1 MSLQKIVLKNSIES
15 KSKPEKNR
23 NRIKI
28 VSENRSLTVKNM
40 GHLPLMKRHFIE
52 GTESQCATSVFR
64 LFWTKQRG
72 RLAKTVPLSLNCF
85 FVNRCS
91 LTSALTVKQFNTCFY
106 KQTFLVSW
114 AWQKPFFFNMY
125 NVVLDVS
132 FGSSKKV
139 VVTKQSKTPSFET
152 PNLQFWPLFWYVP
165 FWSHEHFWCSFQLFS
180 CL

>member
-1 MSLQKIVLKNSIES
+1 
-15 KSKPEKNR
+15 
-23 NRIKI
+23 
-28 VSENRSLTVKNM
+28 M

-91 LTSALTVKQFNTCFY
+91 LTSALTVKQFNTCFH
-106 KQTFLVSW
+106 KQAFLVSW

-152 PNLQFWPLFWYVP
+152 PNLQFCPLFWLRSILVAWTILVFVP
-165 FWSHEHFWCSFQLFS
+165 AFFMPVVAKPKTSKCEQFLHNCWWPWHLFFYKVFKKNS
-180 CL
+180 

>member
-1 MSLQKIVLKNSIES
+1 
-15 KSKPEKNR
+15 
-23 NRIKI
+23 
-28 VSENRSLTVKNM
+28 M

-52 GTESQCATSVFR
+52 GTESQCTTSVFR

-91 LTSALTVKQFNTCFY
+91 LTSTLTVKQFNTCIH
-106 KQTFLVSW
+106 KQAFLVSW
-114 AWQKPFFFNMY
+114 AWQKKLFFNMY
-125 NVVLDVS
+125 NFVLDVS

-152 PNLQFWPLFWYVP
+152 PNLQFCPLFWLRSILVAWTFLVFVP
-165 FWSHEHFWCSFQLFS
+165 AFFIPVVAKPKTSKCEQFLHNCWWPWHLFFYKVFKKNS
-180 CL
+180 